1 MNNII
6 KIQFTRKNKNDVG
19 IYTASSLMN
28 NKIQMLYKWLYN
40 KKRPINVLLT
50 NVSHAFFSNIDLFC
64 KYKTF
69 PQINTKQPLEI
80 YAYIDKENKI
90 LFLQIEQGTND
101 SCINFDNSIFKKII
115 CEYNLHRELSVE
127 ELNNFHNIQLCH

>member
-50 NVSHAFFSNIDLFC
+50 NVSHAFLAILIYFV
-64 KYKTF
+64 
-69 PQINTKQPLEI
+69 NTKH
-80 YAYIDKENKI
+80 
-90 LFLQIEQGTND
+90 FL
-101 SCINFDNSIFKKII
+101 K
-115 CEYNLHRELSVE
+115 
-127 ELNNFHNIQLCH
+127 